1 MLGQD
6 VVPARYL
13 RDDHARCKRFGHDPS
28 LDLIAPPPA
37 TTRTDLD
44 VDPTPWLRTVDYM
57 LNHIC
62 EPICVRC
69 VACCRSARGRQGG
82 GRRPLTVHRQSASAE
97 STVRVSE
104 PIGGGNRDLAGEGRK
119 VPHGT
124 TAALILRSLP
134 SRTTFPTKTG
144 VLTLAAGFLM
154 RRSIKAAR
162 SRPESRTC
170 SAPMPRRWS

>member
-82 GRRPLTVHRQSASAE
+82 GRRPLTLYWDPTAIFG
-97 STVRVSE
+97 STVGSTRNMLTISTN
-104 PIGGGNRDLAGEGRK
+104 I
-119 VPHGT
+119 
-124 TAALILRSLP
+124 
-134 SRTTFPTKTG
+134 SR
-144 VLTLAAGFLM
+144 
-154 RRSIKAAR
+154 
-162 SRPESRTC
+162 
-170 SAPMPRRWS
+170 

>member
-82 GRRPLTVHRQSASAE
+82 GRRPLTTEEQARIGRRPAPAV
-97 STVRVSE
+97 STAV
-104 PIGGGNRDLAGEGRK
+104 PI
-119 VPHGT
+119 
-124 TAALILRSLP
+124 
-134 SRTTFPTKTG
+134 
-144 VLTLAAGFLM
+144 
-154 RRSIKAAR
+154 RSIPGQDLQAIR
-162 SRPESRTC
+162 SVRPDDED
-170 SAPMPRRWS
+170 